1 MAEADPTQEKLKK
14 YEKAVKK
21 LKSAHDKATKELAE
35 QKKTFESALAEKSSL
50 VESLKSAAEGGKDE
64 GGGEEALNEKIEE
77 QEEKIKEHEENI
89 KKAEEKAVLEEAAT
103 KDKLETQK
111 VKIEEEWKKKFQ
123 EAALSADQPKAKES
137 SGDGEL
143 PGDYIPGGVEPW
155 MATFADMVTLLM
167 VFFVLFYSVEKDN
180 TEKFKSAIDM
190 MVEEDGPEGLGAIM
204 QVMDQTEIMQNM
216 KEMKAAAKAEK
227 EDTTVEEKIVLR
239 VPGLNLFKEG
249 GAKLSPEARPVLN
262 EIIKII
268 KSKGDHK
275 IFIQGHTDD
284 VPIHTA
290 KFESNWEL
298 SAVRATA
305 VLRYFYDKGIDPE
318 LLTATGYADT
328 FPMVPNNTK
337 EGRAKNRRIEFILE
351 KMPDED
357 AIKAREEKA
366 KAERAEKARKKELSG
381 RDQMKPKKS

>member
-21 LKSAHDKATKELAE
+21 LKAANEKATKELAE
-35 QKKTFESALAEKSSL
+35 QKKTFDSALAEKSSL
-50 VESLKSAAEGGKDE
+50 VESLKAAAEGSKEESG
-64 GGGEEALNEKIEE
+64 GGGEDLQEKIEE
-77 QEEKIKEHEENI
+77 QEEKIKEGEENV
-89 KKAEEKAVLEEAAT
+89 KKAEEKLKLQEQST
-103 KDKLETQK
+103 KDKLEALKT
-111 VKIEEEWKKKFQ
+111 KIETEWKKKFE
-123 EAALSADQPKAKES
+123 EAGLNADKPKEKKS
-137 SGDGEL
+137 SGEGDI

-190 MVEEDGPEGLGAIM
+190 MVEEDGPDGLAKIM
-204 QVMDQTEIMQNM
+204 KVVDSTKIMQNL
-216 KEMKAAAKAEK
+216 KEMRDATKAAQAEETE
-227 EDTTVEEKIVLR
+227 EDRIVLR
-239 VPGLNLFKEG
+239 VPGLNLFKKG

-262 EIIKII
+262 EIVKII
-268 KSKGDHK
+268 KTKGKNHK

-318 LLTATGYADT
+318 KLTATGYADT
-328 FPMVPNNTK
+328 FPMVSNETK

-351 KMPDED
+351 KIPGDKKTKKKKVD
-357 AIKAREEKA
+357 GREN
-366 KAERAEKARKKELSG
+366 
-381 RDQMKPKKS
+381 MKPKKA

>member
-21 LKSAHDKATKELAE
+21 LKAANEKSTKELAE
-35 QKKTFESALAEKSSL
+35 QKKTYESALAEKSSL
-50 VESLKSAAEGGKDE
+50 VESLKAAAEGSKEE
-64 GGGEEALNEKIEE
+64 GGGGEDLQEKIEE
-77 QEEKIKEHEENI
+77 QEEKIKEGEENV
-89 KKAEEKAVLEEAAT
+89 KKGEEKLKLQVQAT
-103 KDKLETQK
+103 KDKLEAQK
-111 VKIEEEWKKKFQ
+111 VKMDEEWKKKFE
-123 EAALSADQPKAKES
+123 EAGLNADKPKEKKS
-137 SGDGEL
+137 SGDGEV

-190 MVEEDGPEGLGAIM
+190 MVEEDGPDGLAKIM
-204 QVMDQTEIMQNM
+204 KVVDSTKIMQNL
-216 KEMKAAAKAEK
+216 KEMRDATKVAQAEETE
-227 EDTTVEEKIVLR
+227 EDRIVLR
-239 VPGLNLFKEG
+239 VPGLNLFKKG

-262 EIIKII
+262 EIVKII
-268 KSKGDHK
+268 KTKGKNHK

-284 VPIHTA
+284 VPMHTA

-318 LLTATGYADT
+318 KLTATGYADT
-328 FPMVPNNTK
+328 FPMVSNETK

-351 KMPDED
+351 KIPGDKKTKKKKVD
-357 AIKAREEKA
+357 GREN
-366 KAERAEKARKKELSG
+366 
-381 RDQMKPKKS
+381 MKPKKA

>member
-21 LKSAHDKATKELAE
+21 LKAANEKATKELAE
-35 QKKTFESALAEKSSL
+35 QKKTFDSALAEKSSL
-50 VESLKSAAEGGKDE
+50 VESLKAAAEGSKEESG
-64 GGGEEALNEKIEE
+64 GGGEDLQEKIEE
-77 QEEKIKEHEENI
+77 QEEKIKEGEENV
-89 KKAEEKAVLEEAAT
+89 KKAEEKLKLQEQST
-103 KDKLETQK
+103 KDKLEALKT
-111 VKIEEEWKKKFQ
+111 KIETEWKKKFE
-123 EAALSADQPKAKES
+123 EAGLNADKPKEKKS
-137 SGDGEL
+137 SGEGDI

-190 MVEEDGPEGLGAIM
+190 MVEEDGPDGLAKIM
-204 QVMDQTEIMQNM
+204 KVVDSTKIMQNL
-216 KEMKAAAKAEK
+216 KEMRDATKAAQAEETE
-227 EDTTVEEKIVLR
+227 EDRIVLR
-239 VPGLNLFKEG
+239 VPGLNLFKKG

-262 EIIKII
+262 EIVKII
-268 KSKGDHK
+268 KTKGKNHK

-318 LLTATGYADT
+318 KLTATGYADT

-351 KMPDED
+351 KIPGDKKTKKKKVD
-357 AIKAREEKA
+357 GREN
-366 KAERAEKARKKELSG
+366 
-381 RDQMKPKKS
+381 MKPKKA

>member
-21 LKSAHDKATKELAE
+21 LKSANDKVAKELAE

-50 VESLKSAAEGGKDE
+50 VESLKAASEGSKEE
-64 GGGEEALNEKIEE
+64 GGGGEDLQEKIEE
-77 QEEKIKEHEENI
+77 QEEKIKEGEENV
-89 KKAEEKAVLEEAAT
+89 KKGEEKLKLQVQST
-103 KDKLETQK
+103 KDKLEAQK
-111 VKIEEEWKKKFQ
+111 VKLDEEWKKKFE
-123 EAALSADQPKAKES
+123 EAGLNADKPKEKKS
-137 SGDGEL
+137 SGEGEV

-190 MVEEDGPEGLGAIM
+190 MVEEDGPDGLAKIM
-204 QVMDQTEIMQNM
+204 KVVDSTKVMQNL
-216 KEMKAAAKAEK
+216 KEMRDATKAAQAEETE
-227 EDTTVEEKIVLR
+227 EDRIVLR
-239 VPGLNLFKEG
+239 VPGLNLFKKG
-249 GAKLSPEARPVLN
+249 GAKLTPQARPVLN
-262 EIIKII
+262 EIVKII
-268 KSKGDHK
+268 KTKGKNHK

-305 VLRYFYDKGIDPE
+305 VLRYFFDKGIDPE
-318 LLTATGYADT
+318 KLTATGYADT
-328 FPMVPNNTK
+328 FPYVPNNTK
-337 EGRAKNRRIEFILE
+337 EGRAKNARIEFVLE
-351 KMPDED
+351 KIP
-357 AIKAREEKA
+357 EEK
-366 KAERAEKARKKELSG
+366 
-381 RDQMKPKKS
+381 KPKKKKVDAEANLRPKKK

>member
-21 LKSAHDKATKELAE
+21 LKAANEKTTKELAE

-50 VESLKSAAEGGKDE
+50 VESLKAASEGSKEE
-64 GGGEEALNEKIEE
+64 GGGGGEDLQEKIDE
-77 QEEKIKEHEENI
+77 QEEKIKEGEENV
-89 KKAEEKAVLEEAAT
+89 KKGEEKLKLQEQAT
-103 KDKLETQK
+103 KDKLEAQK
-111 VKIEEEWKKKFQ
+111 TKIETEWKKKFQ
-123 EAALSADQPKAKES
+123 EAALDADKPKEKKS
-137 SGDGEL
+137 SGDGEV

-190 MVEEDGPEGLGAIM
+190 MVEEDGPDGLAKIM
-204 QVMDQTEIMQNM
+204 KVVDSTKVMQNL
-216 KEMKAAAKAEK
+216 KEMRDANKAAQAEETE
-227 EDTTVEEKIVLR
+227 EDRIVLR
-239 VPGLNLFKEG
+239 VPGLNLFKKKS
-249 GAKLSPEARPVLN
+249 AKLTPAARPVLN
-262 EIIKII
+262 EIVKII
-268 KSKGDHK
+268 KTKGKNHK

-305 VLRYFYDKGIDPE
+305 VLRHFYDKGIDPE
-318 LLTATGYADT
+318 KLTATGYADT

-351 KMPDED
+351 KIPDKKPKKKKVD
-357 AIKAREEKA
+357 GREN
-366 KAERAEKARKKELSG
+366 
-381 RDQMKPKKS
+381 MKPKKA

>member
-1 MAEADPTQEKLKK
+1 MAEADPTQAKLKK

-21 LKSAHDKATKELAE
+21 LKAANAKAEKELTD
-35 QKKTFESALAEKSSL
+35 QKKTFESALAEKASL
-50 VESLKSAAEGGKDE
+50 VESLKAAAGSS
-64 GGGEEALNEKIEE
+64 GGEDDGSSEEAQQEILEDREAQLEEE
-77 QEEKIKEHEENI
+77 QKKVIKL
-89 KKAEEKAVLEEAAT
+89 EEKAVLLEAAT
-103 KDKLETQK
+103 KDKLEAQK
-111 VKIEEEWKKKFQ
+111 VKIEEEWKKKFE
-123 EAALSADQPKAKES
+123 EAQLNADAPKAEKKS
-137 SGDGEL
+137 SGEGEV

-190 MVEEDGPEGLGAIM
+190 MVEEDGPEGLGKIM
-204 QVMDQTEIMQNM
+204 QVMDSTKIMQNM
-216 KEMKAAAKAEK
+216 REMKAAAKAAAAA
-227 EDTTVEEKIVLR
+227 EDTTVEKKIVLR
-239 VPGLNLFKEG
+239 VPGLNLFKKG
-249 GAKLSPEARPVLN
+249 GAKLSPEARPVLD

-268 KSKGDHK
+268 KKKGDHK

-284 VPIHTA
+284 IPINTP

-318 LLTATGYADT
+318 MLTATGYADT
-328 FPMVPNNTK
+328 FPYVPNDTK

-351 KMPDED
+351 KMPEKD
-357 AIKAREEKA
+357 AAKAREEKA
-366 KAERAEKARKKELSG
+366 KKDKIKKDKASKA
-381 RDQMKPKKS
+381 

>member
-21 LKSAHDKATKELAE
+21 LKAANDKAAKELTT
-35 QKKTFESALAEKSSL
+35 QKSTFDAALAEKSAL
-50 VESLKSAAEGGKDE
+50 VESLKAAAEGEKED
-64 GGGEEALNEKIEE
+64 GGGGDGLQEKIEK
-77 QEEKIKEHEENI
+77 QKEKIKEGEENI
-89 KKAEEKAVLEEAAT
+89 KKMGENAKLQEAAT

-111 VKIEEEWKKKFQ
+111 TKLETEWKKKFE
-123 EAALSADQPKAKES
+123 EALLNTEAPKKEKKGS
-137 SGDGEL
+137 SDEV
-143 PGDYIPGGVEPW
+143 PNDYIPGGVEPW

-204 QVMDQTEIMQNM
+204 RVMDQTEIMQNM
-216 KEMKAAAKAEK
+216 KEMKEAVKAAK

-249 GAKLSPEARPVLN
+249 GAKLSPEARPVLD

-284 VPIHTA
+284 VPIHTE

-318 LLTATGYADT
+318 MLTATGYADT

-337 EGRAKNRRIEFILE
+337 EGRAKNRRIEFVLE
-351 KMPDED
+351 KMPEKDSAEM
-357 AIKAREEKA
+357 REEKA
-366 KAERAEKARKKELSG
+366 RKEMEKKG
-381 RDQMKPKKS
+381 GNP

>member
-21 LKSAHDKATKELAE
+21 LKAANEKATKELAE
-35 QKKTFESALAEKSSL
+35 QKKTFDSALAEKSSL
-50 VESLKSAAEGGKDE
+50 VESLKAAAEGSKEESG
-64 GGGEEALNEKIEE
+64 GGGEDLQEKIEE
-77 QEEKIKEHEENI
+77 QEEKIKEGEENV
-89 KKAEEKAVLEEAAT
+89 KKAEEKLKLQEQST
-103 KDKLETQK
+103 KDKLEALKT
-111 VKIEEEWKKKFQ
+111 KIETEWKKKFE
-123 EAALSADQPKAKES
+123 EAGLNADKPKEKKS
-137 SGDGEL
+137 SGEGDI

-190 MVEEDGPEGLGAIM
+190 MVEEDGPDGLAKIM
-204 QVMDQTEIMQNM
+204 KVVDSTKIMQNL
-216 KEMKAAAKAEK
+216 KEMRDATKAAQAEETE
-227 EDTTVEEKIVLR
+227 EDRIVLR
-239 VPGLNLFKEG
+239 VPGLNLFKKG

-262 EIIKII
+262 EIVKII
-268 KSKGDHK
+268 KTKGKNHK

-284 VPIHTA
+284 VPMHTA

-318 LLTATGYADT
+318 KLTATGYADT
-328 FPMVPNNTK
+328 FPMVSNETK

-351 KMPDED
+351 KIPGDKKTKKKKVD
-357 AIKAREEKA
+357 GREN
-366 KAERAEKARKKELSG
+366 
-381 RDQMKPKKS
+381 MKPKKA

>member
-21 LKSAHDKATKELAE
+21 LKAANEKATKELAE
-35 QKKTFESALAEKSSL
+35 QKKTFDSALAEKSSL
-50 VESLKSAAEGGKDE
+50 VESLKAKSEGSKEE
-64 GGGEEALNEKIEE
+64 GGGGEDLQEKIEE
-77 QEEKIKEHEENI
+77 QEEKIKEGEENV
-89 KKAEEKAVLEEAAT
+89 KKAEEKLKLQEQST
-103 KDKLETQK
+103 KDKLEALKT
-111 VKIEEEWKKKFQ
+111 KIETEWKKKFE
-123 EAALSADQPKAKES
+123 EAGLNADKPKEKKS
-137 SGDGEL
+137 SGEGDI

-190 MVEEDGPEGLGAIM
+190 MVEEDGPDGLAKIM
-204 QVMDQTEIMQNM
+204 KVVDSTKIMQNL
-216 KEMKAAAKAEK
+216 KEMRDATKAAQAEETE
-227 EDTTVEEKIVLR
+227 EDRIVLR
-239 VPGLNLFKEG
+239 VPGLNLFKKG

-262 EIIKII
+262 EIVKII
-268 KSKGDHK
+268 KTKGKNHK

-318 LLTATGYADT
+318 KLTATGYADT

-351 KMPDED
+351 KIPGDKKTKKKKVD
-357 AIKAREEKA
+357 GREN
-366 KAERAEKARKKELSG
+366 
-381 RDQMKPKKS
+381 MKPKKA